1 MRILIVWRGIP
12 NPLNPSFAR
21 PYYFIKN
28 YANKCS
34 MTLLAPN
41 IVLSHAEKY
50 RDELKGL
57 TDFKEVEVYYP
68 KSMIGK
74 IAKSLINRLSYTNLT
89 ATKDFNFSKLYFY
102 ELTKAIKRLLK
113 EEKFD
118 VVYLDYMVI
127 NHIQEL
133 LEATILEFFS
143 PTLYTQKIL
152 WKYGTWS
159 IKLPSVL
166 RYFLFRYFES
176 NRYKSFDAGIYVT
189 KTHFE
194 LSKPFV
200 PKKAFIIPPGVDLN
214 YFKPSESQEEE
225 KLVFTGGMG
234 YPVNVISVLNFCKKI
249 YPMIKKEIP
258 KVKFYIVGRS
268 PSNEILRLAKLDS
281 SITVT
286 GAVEDVRPYV
296 WSSAVFVVPIVV
308 DDGGIKTKTLEAMA
322 MGKAIVSS
330 PLGAQDIGCE
340 NGKHLII
347 ADNEKEFAE
356 RVVELIGDER
366 ERRRLGKNARK
377 FVEENYSWD
386 KKSEELYRAM
396 LEVIEGR

>member
-1 MRILIVWRGIP
+1 
-12 NPLNPSFAR
+12 
-21 PYYFIKN
+21 
-28 YANKCS
+28 
-34 MTLLAPN
+34 
-41 IVLSHAEKY
+41 
-50 RDELKGL
+50 
-57 TDFKEVEVYYP
+57 
-68 KSMIGK
+68 
-74 IAKSLINRLSYTNLT
+74 
-89 ATKDFNFSKLYFY
+89 
-102 ELTKAIKRLLK
+102 
-113 EEKFD
+113 
-118 VVYLDYMVI
+118 I
-127 NHIQEL
+127 NHIQEP

-176 NRYKSFDAGIYVT
+176 NRYKNFDAGIYVT

-225 KLVFTGGMG
+225 KLVFTGAMD
-234 YPVNVISVLNFCKKI
+234 YPVNVISVLNFYKKI

-258 KVKFYIVGRS
+258 KVKFYIVGRN

-296 WSSAVFVVPIVV
+296 WNSAVFVVPIVV
-308 DDGGIKTKTLEAMA
+308 DDGGIKNKTLEAMA
-322 MGKAIVSS
+322 MGKAIVSTS
-330 PLGAQDIGCE
+330 LGAQDIGCE

-347 ADNEKEFAE
+347 AENEKEFAE
-356 RVVELIGDER
+356 RVVELIKDEG